1 MPSLGPDMESA
12 RVIEWLV
19 KPGDTLHRG
28 DVIVV
33 VETDKGAI
41 EIEVFEDAVVEALIA
56 PLDAELVVGAVM
68 ARLRVAGESGT
79 DARAVAAT
87 ERVEQTVSS
96 PAPAV
101 APAPRRIH
109 PSATS
114 WTRDVGSMSS
124 ESAASASD
132 AHSFLCGKRFVIA
145 SFNVI
150 IGSPSRPRRCSRVL
164 LLSVLSGDATRRL
177 LKGSES
183 RWTSGNDLFG
193 SSSNQ
198 TDPRNLATLARSSSS
213 VDGPASALATASAA
227 RGLNMAS

>member
-1 MPSLGPDMESA
+1 MKRSVKASGHPMQTTRSSPCSSSMVCSGSGESSTASTATIDRSSIHWGSSPSRSVRPMPSRS
-12 RVIEWLV
+12 LV
-19 KPGDTLHRG
+19 STN
-28 DVIVV
+28 
-33 VETDKGAI
+33 
-41 EIEVFEDAVVEALIA
+41 
-56 PLDAELVVGAVM
+56 
-68 ARLRVAGESGT
+68 S
-79 DARAVAAT
+79 
-87 ERVEQTVSS
+87 VSIS
-96 PAPAV
+96 SAV

-132 AHSFLCGKRFVIA
+132 AHSFPCGKRFVIA

-177 LKGSES
+177 LRGSGS